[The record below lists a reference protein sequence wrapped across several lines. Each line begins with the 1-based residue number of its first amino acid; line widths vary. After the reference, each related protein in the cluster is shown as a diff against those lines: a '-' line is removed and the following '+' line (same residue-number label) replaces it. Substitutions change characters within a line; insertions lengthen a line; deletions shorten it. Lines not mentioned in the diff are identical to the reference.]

1 MIVSP
6 TRRPNSHPR
15 APRADVHEALIAY
28 TVFIGRPV
36 SLIRTCLLLAS
47 KGGQPL
53 AWLAQPGT
61 NVWLIPHELA
71 IREWARE
78 EAGASRDV
86 YDRMLPLGE
95 VLEPSLAIEAAL
107 TYIGRTEN

>member
-71 IREWARE
+71 IREGPEKRLAPAGTCTTDAPAR
-78 EAGASRDV
+78 
-86 YDRMLPLGE
+86 E